1 MPDVQRQGDAS
12 TQTYTLGD
20 RRFVGIDT
28 NLPPNQLDVGVLQ
41 DVENLY
47 VDGFALTC
55 RPGWRAQLASTLANP
70 IYALTPYRTA
80 DNVVN
85 RMFFVSGSYVYW
97 MAVNA
102 SSTTQIATAGT
113 WTDASKVRLKQHGK
127 YIYGVPGDDGT
138 AMFRIDGSLTTP
150 TLETIPQLSA
160 PTVNGVD
167 YVKPTATVTPI
178 KAKTIGTQV
187 RTVYASIPSASST
200 FTADNSYSSNDTVTV
215 ATSIGTSFTAGTT
228 YYVRNQTST
237 TFQLSASSGGAA
249 ISNGSG
255 AAANVY
261 VVKIDNQ
268 IDDYYTYAG
277 FGANSKPSVT
287 DWPTVWS
294 GNLFKNSTG
303 ATTVPSGD
311 FDGYADDSQFS
322 GGPSANMRTDF
333 TGSGA
338 SVKQLYSDT
347 ANTTA
352 VFNWAKNNA
361 LKIKKYQS
369 WTAYTSPSAL
379 SIKAMLCDNPGEYF
393 EQSIQA
399 LPQETISPS
408 STATTMGLYV
418 CQFFAFPNISNTDP
432 PIKFIFLAQGVDND
446 GNDIPGATVSQTY
459 LMSAVSSEADWQRKD
474 VIIDMR
480 QFASGLKRIRI
491 RFTSAATKSG
501 QQLFFARIKLF
512 ALSNHMTASL
522 EKTVSTDI
530 NGLNIVRS
538 FQANTNINP
547 AFSTY
552 LDNRRIRIYSNDDSS
567 VSLNL
572 KPANAISFQWY
583 WDSALRR
590 PDGSYPL
597 VTCGLGNGTTINWS
611 SIGEYDADN
620 RYMTFNL
627 FEMSESEK
635 SNIDY
640 LYIKFENDVLL
651 YKADDPNGTVGVHGT
666 PLFGIGN
673 MVFDTGLTNGSRYE
687 YAFTRWYP
695 SSASAV
701 PPYTQLAD
709 GTFAKG
715 FETDLSDVSD
725 PVYTT
730 SALAGTTV
738 IINPTNSAGYGS
750 NICIDKLRLAIA
762 TDTSDQDQWVSVKV
776 PGASQITLVTTE
788 TSSPSI
794 TYMPISGTS
803 TTVSGGSWVTASAP
817 DGTTYKKYTI
827 PANDANRLKYV
838 TAFGGTGTY
847 WLEHYVPYGYSTS
860 SKYSHI
866 CVYRRNSTIFPDG
879 RFRLI
884 AVVPVSDTGSGSATG
899 SGWSS
904 SYDNSTSRQITF
916 IDKVPDGNILYQTT
930 PYAQGWYYEIAR
942 DNMPLGGTC
951 LSVFQNRLW
960 VGKKNQVFASWT
972 IDQTDEYKIYTS
984 ILPDLNEPGVQKKG
998 FTFSLGGTQEKEIIQ
1013 ALLPVYSEN
1022 IVQSNTTTAIMLV
1035 LKENSVSTVIGFDPT
1050 SFNVQLWV
1058 SSPGVG
1064 IAAPLTALNANG
1076 QMTWLGVNGL
1086 VQWNGGGVV
1095 PRSTQL
1101 RKLISLDPTQQ
1112 GAPNIDKDQYRKSI
1126 SAVANN
1132 RLYLLS
1138 TSSSAGA
1145 ANQTVYVFDA
1155 LANGWVKWKT
1165 INSVEYTSLATLSFG
1180 DDVQYLYAGSTT
1192 GQIYK
1197 LDGTADLATTAGSD
1211 TEIAWSLKTRQ
1222 HGQAYAEG
1230 PSYYQY
1236 NRPYQLDIHVQN
1248 VSATPAVGTSLPV
1261 TWYLENQSGPY
1272 NVTTAP
1278 DGVSVS
1284 STYSFPQNTNRAV
1297 AIRNLGRDVKGPTIQ
1312 VRLTGTTK
1320 GVFFIRGIHVHM
1332 YEGGIRR

>member
-1 MPDVQRQGDAS
+1 MPDVMRQGEAS
-12 TQTYTLGD
+12 TQSYTLGD

-55 RPGWRAQLASTLANP
+55 RPGWRAQLSSTLANP
-70 IYALTPYRTA
+70 IYSITPYRTA
-80 DNVVN
+80 DNAVN
-85 RMFFVSGSYVYW
+85 RLFFVSGSYVYW
-97 MAVNA
+97 MAING
-102 SSTTQIATAGT
+102 STATQIATTGT

-187 RTVYASIPSASST
+187 RTLYANIPSASST
-200 FTADNSYSSNDTVTV
+200 FTADNSYSANDTVTV

-228 YYVRNQTST
+228 YYVRNPTST
-237 TFQLSASSGGAA
+237 NFQLSATSGGSA
-249 ISNGSG
+249 ITNNFGGLAS
-255 AAANVY
+255 VY

-268 IDDYYTYAG
+268 IDDYYTYSG
-277 FGANSKPSVT
+277 LSANSKPIVT
-287 DWPTVWS
+287 NWPTSWF
-294 GNLFKNSTG
+294 GNLYKNTTG
-303 ATTVPSGD
+303 ATAISSGD
-311 FDGYADDSQFS
+311 FDGYTNDSQFNGS
-322 GGPSANMRTDF
+322 FPNLIADF
-333 TGSGA
+333 NGSQA
-338 SVKQLYSDT
+338 SVKHIYSDT
-347 ANTTA
+347 SNTTA
-352 VFNWAKNNA
+352 VFTWAKDGRYR
-361 LKIKKYQS
+361 IQKYQD
-369 WTAYTSPSAL
+369 WTANAGY
-379 SIKAMLCDNPGEYF
+379 SIKAMLCDNGGEYF
-393 EQSIQA
+393 EQIIEA

-408 STATTMGLYV
+408 SAAVTMGLYV
-418 CQFFAFPNISNTDP
+418 CQFFTFANTTYSQP
-432 PIKFIFLAQGVDND
+432 SLRFIFLAQGVDAD
-446 GNDIPGATVSQTY
+446 GSDIPGAVMSQTY
-459 LMSAVSSEADWQRKD
+459 TLSPSNTPDDWQRKD
-474 VIIDMR
+474 VVIDMR
-480 QFASGLKRIRI
+480 QFAAGLKKIRIRI
-491 RFTSAATKSG
+491 TSASQQNG
-501 QQLFFARIKLF
+501 QQMFFSRFRLF
-512 ALSNHMTASL
+512 ALSNHLTASL
-522 EKTVSTDI
+522 EKTESTDI
-530 NGLNIVRS
+530 NGLNIVRA
-538 FQANTNINP
+538 FQANSNIKTGF
-547 AFSTY
+547 ATY
-552 LDNRRIRIYSNDDSS
+552 LDNRRIRVWAKDDAGIAIDF
-567 VSLNL
+567 
-572 KPANAISFQWY
+572 KPVTAISFQWY
-583 WDSALRR
+583 WDQSVKD
-590 PDGSYPL
+590 PSGQYPN
-597 VTCGLGNGTTINWS
+597 VTCGLGNSSYINWS

-620 RYMTFNL
+620 RYMTFKL
-627 FEMSESEK
+627 YEMSESEK

-640 LYIKFENDVLL
+640 LYIKIENDIRI
-651 YKADDPNGTVGVHGT
+651 YKVDDPVGSIGLHGT

-673 MVFDTGLTNGSRYE
+673 MVFDTGLSDGSRYE

-695 SSASAV
+695 SSASAT
-701 PPYTQLAD
+701 PPYEQLAD
-709 GTFAKG
+709 GSFAKG
-715 FETDLSDVSD
+715 FETDLSDISD
-725 PVYTT
+725 PIYTT
-730 SALAGTTV
+730 SALAATTI

-750 NICIDKLRLAIA
+750 NICIDKTRLVIA
-762 TDTSDQDQWVSVKV
+762 TDTSDPDQWVSTKV

-794 TYMPISGTS
+794 TYMPVSGTS
-803 TTVSGGSWVTASAP
+803 TTVSGGSWVAASAP

-860 SKYSHI
+860 SKYSHV
-866 CVYRRNSTIFPDG
+866 CLYRRNSSLFPDG

-884 AVVPVSDTGSGSATG
+884 AVIPVSDTGSGSSSGTG
-899 SGWSS
+899 WTA
-904 SYDNSTSRQITF
+904 SYDNSTSRQISF
-916 IDKVPDGNILYQTT
+916 VDKVPDGNLFYQTT

-942 DNMPLGGTC
+942 DNMPLGGSC
-951 LSVFQNRLW
+951 LTVFQNRLW
-960 VGKKNQVFASWT
+960 VGKRNQLFASWT
-972 IDQTDEYKIYTS
+972 IDQTDEHKIYTS
-984 ILPDLNEPGVQKKG
+984 IAPDLAEPGVQKKG
-998 FTFSLGGTQEKEIIQ
+998 ATFSLGGSAEKEIIQ
-1013 ALLPVYSEN
+1013 ALLPIYSEN
-1022 IVQSNTTTAIMLV
+1022 IVQSNTTSATMLV

-1050 SFNVQLWV
+1050 SFNVQLWMN
-1058 SSPGVG
+1058 SPGIG
-1064 IAAPLTALNANG
+1064 IAAPMTAMNANG
-1076 QMTWLGVNGL
+1076 QLTWLSVNGL

-1112 GAPNIDKDQYRKSI
+1112 GAPNIDKAQYRKSI
-1126 SAVANN
+1126 CAVANN
-1132 RLYLLS
+1132 RLFLLS
-1138 TSSSAGA
+1138 TSSNAGA
-1145 ANQTVYVFDA
+1145 ANQTVYVFDG

-1165 INSVEYTSLATLSFG
+1165 INSTEFTSLATLSFG

-1192 GQIYK
+1192 GQIFK
-1197 LDGTADLATTAGSD
+1197 LDGTADLATTAGSE

-1236 NRPYQLDIHVQN
+1236 NRPYQLDLHVQN
-1248 VSATPAVGTSLPV
+1248 VSATPAVGSTLPV

-1284 STYSFPQNTNRAV
+1284 STYSFPANTNRAV